1 MQIILKAKTLLSNI
15 EGLFEAW
22 FLQLLSFERSL
33 FGFCFNLFMN
43 RKVQNFGQN
52 FKRRIQSK
60 GVGKVVLDAVGG
72 SLCSIF
78 ECLCSLFS
86 TTILEKN
93 CWPQQDSNS
102 DCLNSTR
109 ARWPIE
115 HHHSIVMVNCTLI
128 SCRHQTTR
136 RRWLNIKLIL
146 FNYVAISWYKYS
158 VIW

>member
-102 DCLNSTR
+102 DCLIVR
-109 ARWPIE
+109 E
-115 HHHSIVMVNCTLI
+115 HADHLN
-128 SCRHQTTR
+128 TTTS
-136 RRWLNIKLIL
+136 LAVLCP
-146 FNYVAISWYKYS
+146 FFADAVP
-158 VIW
+158 